1 MSYNG
6 MLKHRGVIYRLQ
18 EAEVN
23 GYSTMT
29 WVAQT
34 GTIAC
39 FLDLN
44 FLRPGKDPGWT
55 PEAGRVEVRAGVM
68 FTKARDGVR
77 SGDRIKM
84 VKGPT
89 GVFQVD
95 GAVDEA
101 WRPTSHH
108 RNELSVKE
116 VAQTTLG
123 QVPS

>member
-1 MSYNG
+1 MSYSG
-6 MLKHRGVIYRLQ
+6 MLKHRGRIYRLK
-18 EAEVN
+18 ETEVN
-23 GYSTMT
+23 GYSTMQ
-29 WVAQT
+29 WVELS

-55 PEAGRVEVRAGVM
+55 PAAGRVAVRAGVM

-77 SGDRIKM
+77 SGDRIQM
-84 VKGPT
+84 VRGPS

-95 GAVDEA
+95 GAVDVA

-108 RNELSVKE
+108 HNELSVKE